1 MVYNGFPATYSPYY
15 QMPQPQQL
23 QIQAPAQQM
32 PQPQPQQKPASPI
45 IWVQG
50 EAGARAYPVAP
61 GESVMMLDSDASIFY
76 IKTADQSGM
85 PLPLRTF
92 DFVERKQQQ
101 PITQAATP
109 PAHELDLS
117 GYVTRKEFES
127 ALAALKEVKKDA

>member
-32 PQPQPQQKPASPI
+32 PQPQQKPASPI

-117 GYVTRKEFES
+117 GYVTRKEFEA
-127 ALAALKEVKKDA
+127 ALATLKEVKTDA